1 MPGPP
6 PSQRPMGDWKRAIL
20 AGIIVLLVA
29 GGIVALY
36 SASHLVSPSASSTP
50 GTQINTQAT
59 LDSAATANESTVS
72 AADANVSAQLTAQA
86 MTPQP
91 TTPPVTPTSSSD
103 IGVSLSSGNWLATVN
118 SVKSSQ
124 GSQYVPPKAGNIYLL
139 INATMKDTDVSNH
152 TISII
157 AFSLRDDQGNSY
169 PYAYVPDV
177 QELSGDVV
185 AGQQLR
191 GYLIFE
197 VPKSLLTFTLQFN
210 PGFDASQAVQWNLR
224 V

>member
-157 AFSLRDDQGNSY
+157 AFSLRDDH
-169 PYAYVPDV
+169 
-177 QELSGDVV
+177 
-185 AGQQLR
+185 QQLR

>member
-185 AGQQLR
+185 AGQRRHAPLAQRLHAQPE
-191 GYLIFE
+191 G
-197 VPKSLLTFTLQFN
+197 
-210 PGFDASQAVQWNLR
+210 G
-224 V
+224 

>member
-1 MPGPP
+1 M
-6 PSQRPMGDWKRAIL
+6 
-20 AGIIVLLVA
+20 
-29 GGIVALY
+29 
-36 SASHLVSPSASSTP
+36 
-50 GTQINTQAT
+50 
-59 LDSAATANESTVS
+59 
-72 AADANVSAQLTAQA
+72 
-86 MTPQP
+86 
-91 TTPPVTPTSSSD
+91 
-103 IGVSLSSGNWLATVN
+103 
-118 SVKSSQ
+118 
-124 GSQYVPPKAGNIYLL
+124 PPKAGNIYLL

-152 TISII
+152 TI
-157 AFSLRDDQGNSY
+157 SLRDDQGNSY

>member
-1 MPGPP
+1 ME
-6 PSQRPMGDWKRAIL
+6 ACYL
-20 AGIIVLLVA
+20 T
-29 GGIVALY
+29 
-36 SASHLVSPSASSTP
+36 ASSTP

>member
-1 MPGPP
+1 
-6 PSQRPMGDWKRAIL
+6 
-20 AGIIVLLVA
+20 
-29 GGIVALY
+29 
-36 SASHLVSPSASSTP
+36 
-50 GTQINTQAT
+50 
-59 LDSAATANESTVS
+59 
-72 AADANVSAQLTAQA
+72 

-191 GYLIFE
+191 GYLIFQ
-197 VPKSLLTFTLQFN
+197 VPKSLHTFTLQFN
-210 PGFDASQAVQWNLR
+210 PPQVPYMPPGQQPARQNVKIAALICWVAATFIAIVGGTSTLVIAGLLNIAVFVLIFFI
-224 V
+224 